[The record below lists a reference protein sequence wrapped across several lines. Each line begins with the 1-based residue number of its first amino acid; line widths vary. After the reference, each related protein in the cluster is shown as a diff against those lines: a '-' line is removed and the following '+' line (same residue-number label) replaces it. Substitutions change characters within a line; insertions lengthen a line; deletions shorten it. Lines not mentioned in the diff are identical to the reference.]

1 MRRVGVVVKRDK
13 PEAVALARELAGWLC
28 ELGVRPVMLTSEPTV
43 TAVVLPAVPEVE
55 LVSEAEIG
63 AAVELLVVLGGD
75 GTLLYGAGLVADH
88 GVPVLGINLGR
99 LGFLTTCGASEARA
113 SLKAAL
119 AGELR
124 VDERTRIQVCLRS
137 RETNEVVTR
146 AVINDA
152 VISQSAMARLIELD
166 TFLAGARIT
175 TYRADGLIVSTP
187 TGSTAYNLSA
197 GGPIVYPTVSAMVLT
212 PICPHTLT
220 NRPLVVGLNDGE
232 LLTVEVVGDAS
243 SVMLTLDGQWARPFR
258 KGDRVEMTRAPQPL
272 KLLAT
277 PGVSTFEVLRGKL
290 GWGGGERMA

>member
-1 MRRVGVVVKRDK
+1 MS
-13 PEAVALARELAGWLC
+13 LARELAGWLC
-28 ELGVRPVMLTSEPTV
+28 ELGVRPVMLSSEPTV
-43 TAVVLPAVPEVE
+43 TAVVLAAVPEVE
-55 LVSEAEIG
+55 LVSEAELG
-63 AAVELLVVLGGD
+63 EAVELLVVLGGD
-75 GTLLYGAGLVADH
+75 GTLLYGAGLVADQ
-88 GVPVLGINLGR
+88 GVPVLGVNLGR
-99 LGFLTTCGASEARA
+99 LGFLTTCGAPEARA
-113 SLKAAL
+113 TLKAAL

-124 VDERTRIQVCLRS
+124 VDERTRIQVRLRS
-137 RETNEVVTR
+137 RDKDEVVTR

-166 TFLAGARIT
+166 TWLAGARIT

-220 NRPLVVGLNDGE
+220 NRPLVVGVDE
-232 LLTVEVVGDAS
+232 LLTVEVVGEAA

-258 KGDRVEMTRAPQPL
+258 KGDRVEMTRAPRPL

>member
-1 MRRVGVVVKRDK
+1 MRRVGVIVKRDK
-13 PEAVALARELAGWLC
+13 PEAVTLACELTGWLC
-28 ELGVRPVMLTSEPTV
+28 ELGVRPVMLSSEPTV
-43 TAVVLPAVPEVE
+43 TAVVLAAVPEVE
-55 LVSEAEIG
+55 LLPEAELG

-88 GVPVLGINLGR
+88 GVPVLGVNLGR
-99 LGFLTTCGASEARA
+99 LGFLTTCGAPEARA
-113 SLKAAL
+113 TLKAAL

-124 VDERTRIQVCLRS
+124 VDERTRIQVRLRS
-137 RETNEVVTR
+137 GDEVVTR

-166 TFLAGARIT
+166 TWLAGARIT

-220 NRPLVVGLNDGE
+220 NRPLVVGVDE
-232 LLTVEVVGDAS
+232 LLTVEVVGEAA

-258 KGDRVEMTRAPQPL
+258 KGDRVEMTRAPRPL

>member
-1 MRRVGVVVKRDK
+1 VRRVGVIVKRDK
-13 PEAVALARELAGWLC
+13 PEAVTLARELAGWLR

-63 AAVELLVVLGGD
+63 EAVELLVVLGGD
-75 GTLLYGAGLVADH
+75 GTLLYGAGLVADQ

-99 LGFLTTCGASEARA
+99 LGFLTTCGAPEARA
-113 SLKAAL
+113 TLKAAL

-124 VDERTRIQVCLRS
+124 VDERTRIQVRLRS
-137 RETNEVVTR
+137 GDEVVTR